1 MGVESFNH
9 FNIRAPRHLLEAVR
23 AFYESALGLEVGARP
38 AISTQGYWLY
48 LGEQPVL
55 HLMEWTDLP
64 DHPPTERGYLDHVAF
79 SCSDLPGFIAKL
91 DELGVECSRRDFE
104 FQGSPVTQLNLTD
117 PVGNGVELNFSSH

>member
-1 MGVESFNH
+1 
-9 FNIRAPRHLLEAVR
+9 
-23 AFYESALGLEVGARP
+23 
-38 AISTQGYWLY
+38 
-48 LGEQPVL
+48 VL

-91 DELGVECSRRDFE
+91 NELGVECSRRDFE